1 MMNEKIK
8 NWLIGITTAVVA
20 VGIVTAVTLANE
32 TQRDR
37 CEELRYTIEDEEVRN
52 YVDAA
57 ELTAL
62 LRAEGVYPVG
72 MTETDVP
79 AEAIERVVRSHP
91 MVRRAEC
98 FLTNDHVCHIR
109 LTQRVPAYRVVT
121 AGESYLVD
129 TDREVMPLRPG
140 MKLKVLTANGHIG
153 KRMAENELFDLMQWL
168 SHDRYWVEQL
178 SRVEVVS
185 PRRVQLVRKDGKLIL
200 LGEPADY
207 RAKLEK
213 FRTVD
218 RKAFAEL
225 GMPDCK
231 EIDLRYDRQVITR

>member
-1 MMNEKIK
+1 MKETIK
-8 NWLIGITTAVVA
+8 NWLIGITTAVVVA
-20 VGIVTAVTLANE
+20 GVVVAVTLANE

-72 MTETDVP
+72 QDAAEVP
-79 AEAIERVVRSHP
+79 AETIERIVRSHP

-98 FLTNDHVCHIR
+98 YMTNDHVCHIC

-121 AGESYLVD
+121 PAESYLVD

-153 KRMAENELFDLMQWL
+153 KRMAGEELYDLMMWL
-168 SHDRYWVEQL
+168 SRDRYWVEQL

-185 PRRVQLVRKDGKLIL
+185 PRRVQLVRKDGRQIL
-200 LGEPADY
+200 LGDLADF
-207 RAKLEK
+207 RTKLQK

-218 RKAFAEL
+218 EKAFAEL
-225 GMPDCK
+225 GMPECK
-231 EIDLRYDRQVITR
+231 EIDLRFERQVVTR